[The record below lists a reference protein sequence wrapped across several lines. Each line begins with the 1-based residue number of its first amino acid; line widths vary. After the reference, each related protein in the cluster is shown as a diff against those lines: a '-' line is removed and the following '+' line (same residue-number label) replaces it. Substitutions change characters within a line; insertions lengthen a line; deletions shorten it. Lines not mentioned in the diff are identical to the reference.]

1 MKKLL
6 LLFLTL
12 LTLNV
17 FGQDTTNTKNEID
30 LLTSKLITLHNK
42 ISTLDLDISK
52 IKLDLDLKK
61 ITKFSTV
68 YGAVNG
74 GNSLSDVDIYSV
86 TNGLQTQTIKT
97 PYDYSV
103 ILGVR
108 KIARMGYEP
117 KEAFKNGQEN
127 SFSDAATIGK
137 VSGF

>member
-52 IKLDLDLKK
+52 VKLDLDL
-61 ITKFSTV
+61 
-68 YGAVNG
+68 
-74 GNSLSDVDIYSV
+74 
-86 TNGLQTQTIKT
+86 
-97 PYDYSV
+97 
-103 ILGVR
+103 
-108 KIARMGYEP
+108 
-117 KEAFKNGQEN
+117 
-127 SFSDAATIGK
+127 
-137 VSGF
+137 